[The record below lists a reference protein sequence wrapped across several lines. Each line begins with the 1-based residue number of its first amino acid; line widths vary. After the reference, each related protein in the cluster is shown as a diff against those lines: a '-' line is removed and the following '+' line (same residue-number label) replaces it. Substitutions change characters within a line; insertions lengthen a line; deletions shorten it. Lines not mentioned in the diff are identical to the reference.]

1 MQPVASSSR
10 TDIGLKRTLNEDS
23 VFEGKQI
30 WAVADGMGGH
40 AAGDVA
46 SAILAEVFAELDQA
60 DFLKPQDITA
70 AVRVANDRMLAYVAS
85 RPNASGMGSTVSGLA
100 QVMVGGSGHWAVFN
114 VGDSRV
120 YRCHGGVLARAT
132 IDHSETEEMILDG
145 KITEAEARHH
155 SLRNVITRSVGSNPA
170 PQVDLWVLPQTPGER
185 FLVCSDGLTNEL
197 TDAQIAEVALAEPD
211 PAVATRVL
219 VERAL
224 AGGGRDNTS
233 VIIIDLPLGES
244 TEVDEI
250 THPRLRLGQE

>member
-46 SAILAEVFAELDQA
+46 SAILAEVLAELDQA

-114 VGDSRV
+114 VGD
-120 YRCHGGVLARAT
+120 
-132 IDHSETEEMILDG
+132 
-145 KITEAEARHH
+145 
-155 SLRNVITRSVGSNPA
+155 
-170 PQVDLWVLPQTPGER
+170 
-185 FLVCSDGLTNEL
+185 
-197 TDAQIAEVALAEPD
+197 
-211 PAVATRVL
+211 
-219 VERAL
+219 
-224 AGGGRDNTS
+224 
-233 VIIIDLPLGES
+233 
-244 TEVDEI
+244 
-250 THPRLRLGQE
+250 